1 MISLSVKERKEK
13 GKNAKKTREKGFI
26 PAVLYGPKIK
36 ENRLLEVE
44 KKAFQEVYKE
54 AGESSLI
61 SLEIEKENKKY
72 PVLIYE
78 VQIQPLSGEIVHID
92 FYQPSL
98 DEEVETTV
106 PLVFEGLAPAVKELG
121 GTLIKNI
128 SEIEV
133 KALPL
138 KLPKEIKVNVETLKT
153 FDDEITIAD
162 LKVPE
167 GVKIIKEPGEVVALV
182 VPPEKV
188 EEELEKPVEE
198 EIEEAEKITKGDKEK
213 EKEQGEGEKEEKKE
227 S

>member
-13 GKNAKKTREKGFI
+13 EKNAKKTREKGFI

>member
-167 GVKIIKEPGEVVALV
+167 GVKIIKEPGEAVALV

>member
-1 MISLSVKERKEK
+1 
-13 GKNAKKTREKGFI
+13 
-26 PAVLYGPKIK
+26 
-36 ENRLLEVE
+36 
-44 KKAFQEVYKE
+44 
-54 AGESSLI
+54 
-61 SLEIEKENKKY
+61 
-72 PVLIYE
+72 
-78 VQIQPLSGEIVHID
+78 
-92 FYQPSL
+92 
-98 DEEVETTV
+98 
-106 PLVFEGLAPAVKELG
+106 
-121 GTLIKNI
+121 
-128 SEIEV
+128 
-133 KALPL
+133 LPL